1 MSIIVDS
8 NKLLYAVKCS
18 SFGVRIDVLDEWI
31 KWLSYVNDDDE
42 KYLSENNKSLK
53 EMSLEELKKYQDIQ
67 SQLLMCELFKKY
79 SKKQCSKEEHDIVYN
94 YMNNSIIDLM
104 NTKIND
110 QEREEIEKNLKHL
123 KKQSIVDVEGFIEL
137 KLKNYKE
144 LSKVDAYVLHFI
156 SIYNYDRI
164 CNQKSEEI
172 KQNSNKRNM
181 SLRKSLIKDYGIFLK
196 ESKKISFNVIKC

>member
-8 NKLLYAVKCS
+8 NKLLYAVKRS

-110 QEREEIEKNLKHL
+110 QEREEIEKILKHL

-164 CNQKSEEI
+164 CDQKSEEI

-181 SLRKSLIKDYGIFLK
+181 SLRKSLIKDYGIF
-196 ESKKISFNVIKC
+196 

>member
-104 NTKIND
+104 NTKLND

-196 ESKKISFNVIKC
+196 ERK

>member
-196 ESKKISFNVIKC
+196 KRK

>member
-8 NKLLYAVKCS
+8 NKLLYVVKRS

-79 SKKQCSKEEHDIVYN
+79 SKEQCSKEEHDIVYN

-110 QEREEIEKNLKHL
+110 QEREEIEKILKHL

-164 CNQKSEEI
+164 CDQKSEEI

-196 ESKKISFNVIKC
+196 GRK

>member
-8 NKLLYAVKCS
+8 NKLLYVVKRS

-79 SKKQCSKEEHDIVYN
+79 SKKQCSKKEHDIVYN

-110 QEREEIEKNLKHL
+110 QEREEIEKILKHL

-164 CNQKSEEI
+164 CDQKSEEI

-181 SLRKSLIKDYGIFLK
+181 SLRKSLIKDYGILLK
-196 ESKKISFNVIKC
+196 

>member
-164 CNQKSEEI
+164 CDQKSEEI

-196 ESKKISFNVIKC
+196 ERK

>member
-156 SIYNYDRI
+156 SI
-164 CNQKSEEI
+164 
-172 KQNSNKRNM
+172 
-181 SLRKSLIKDYGIFLK
+181 
-196 ESKKISFNVIKC
+196 

>member
-8 NKLLYAVKCS
+8 NKLLYVVKRS
-18 SFGVRIDVLDEWI
+18 SFGVRIDVLDEGI

-110 QEREEIEKNLKHL
+110 QEREEIEKILKHL

-164 CNQKSEEI
+164 CDQKSEEI

-196 ESKKISFNVIKC
+196 GRK

>member
-8 NKLLYAVKCS
+8 NKLLYVVKRS

-67 SQLLMCELFKKY
+67 SQLLMCKLFKKY
-79 SKKQCSKEEHDIVYN
+79 SKKQCPKEEHDIVYN

-110 QEREEIEKNLKHL
+110 QEREEIEKILKHL

-164 CNQKSEEI
+164 CDQKSEEI

-181 SLRKSLIKDYGIFLK
+181 SLRKSLIKDYGILLK
-196 ESKKISFNVIKC
+196 

>member
-1 MSIIVDS
+1 MSIIVGS
-8 NKLLYAVKCS
+8 NKLLYVVKRS

-110 QEREEIEKNLKHL
+110 QEREEIEKILKHL

-164 CNQKSEEI
+164 CDQKSEEI

-196 ESKKISFNVIKC
+196 

>member
-8 NKLLYAVKCS
+8 NKLLYVAKRS

-110 QEREEIEKNLKHL
+110 QEREEIEKILKHL

-164 CNQKSEEI
+164 CDQKSEEI

-181 SLRKSLIKDYGIFLK
+181 SLRKSLIKDYGIF
-196 ESKKISFNVIKC
+196 

>member
-8 NKLLYAVKCS
+8 NKLLYVVKRS

-110 QEREEIEKNLKHL
+110 QEREEIEKILKHL

-164 CNQKSEEI
+164 CDQKSEEI

-196 ESKKISFNVIKC
+196 WRK

>member
-8 NKLLYAVKCS
+8 NKLLYVVKRS

-31 KWLSYVNDDDE
+31 KWLSYVNDDE

-164 CNQKSEEI
+164 CDQKSEEI

-181 SLRKSLIKDYGIFLK
+181 SLRKSLIKDYGIF
-196 ESKKISFNVIKC
+196 

>member
-8 NKLLYAVKCS
+8 NKLIYAVKCS

-196 ESKKISFNVIKC
+196 ERK

>member
-8 NKLLYAVKCS
+8 NKLLYVVKRS

-31 KWLSYVNDDDE
+31 KWLSYVNDDE

-110 QEREEIEKNLKHL
+110 QEREEIEKILKHL

-164 CNQKSEEI
+164 CDQKSEEI

-181 SLRKSLIKDYGIFLK
+181 SLRKSLIKDYGIF
-196 ESKKISFNVIKC
+196 

>member
-8 NKLLYAVKCS
+8 NKLLYVVKRS

-110 QEREEIEKNLKHL
+110 QEREEIEKILKHL

-164 CNQKSEEI
+164 CDQKSEEI

-196 ESKKISFNVIKC
+196 ERK

>member
-8 NKLLYAVKCS
+8 NKLLYVVKRS

-110 QEREEIEKNLKHL
+110 QEREEIEKILKHL

-164 CNQKSEEI
+164 CDQKSEEI

-181 SLRKSLIKDYGIFLK
+181 SLRKSLIKDYGIF
-196 ESKKISFNVIKC
+196 